1 MSSDDTTPEALL
13 IDMGGVLYERDDPID
28 GAADTV
34 AWLTDQG
41 IPHRFLTNTTSRPR
55 SGLVD
60 KLAGLG
66 IEVEADAILT
76 PPVAAAAWLREHE
89 ARRLALLVPDA
100 TKSEFAD
107 FTEADRDVDAVVVG
121 DLGEAWDFH
130 RLNHAFQLLMSERR
144 PPLVA
149 LGMSRYFRA
158 GGELRLD
165 AAPFVVALSHASG
178 VEPQVLG
185 KPAAAFFHSGLEAL
199 GVDARQTMMI
209 GDDLVTDV
217 GGAQDAGIRGM
228 LVRTGKYQGE
238 DRSAAVTPYA
248 VLDSFADLPRWW
260 RDQDG

>member
-1 MSSDDTTPEALL
+1 MSSDDTTPAALL
-13 IDMGGVLYERDDPID
+13 IDMGGVLYERDEPIE
-28 GAADTV
+28 GATDTV
-34 AWLTDQG
+34 DWLVGEG

-66 IEVEADAILT
+66 IEVDADAILT
-76 PPVAAAAWLREHE
+76 PPVAAAAWLRDQG
-89 ARRLALLVPDA
+89 ARRLALFVPDA
-100 TKSEFAD
+100 TKAEFD
-107 FTEADRDVDAVVVG
+107 GFTDAERDVDAVVVG
-121 DLGEAWDFH
+121 DLGDAWNFA
-130 RLNHAFQLLMSERR
+130 RLNQAFQLLMSDRA
-144 PPLVA
+144 PALVA

-185 KPAAAFFHSGLEAL
+185 KPAAAFFRSGLESL
-199 GVDARQTMMI
+199 GVAADRAMMI

-238 DRSAAVTPYA
+238 DNSDAVTPHA
-248 VLDSFADLPRWW
+248 VVDSFADLPRWW
-260 RDQDG
+260 RDRTA